1 MSIQQFHES
10 PNTADEAHVSLLRLA
25 DGVLSTRKQALLV
38 LFYPGDL
45 SISEE
50 QIEQLHTVLT
60 QRGLSKSQ
68 PLESLDVLIHTYGG
82 EPTAAYRL
90 AQVIRNFS
98 KNVNFLVP
106 EYAFSGGT
114 IICLAGDKILM
125 GDYAVL
131 SPIDITLHR
140 LHFNQSEEEPKFPD
154 EQEPEEIELVAID
167 HFIKVAVQARIE
179 IEREFRMKGFQEAKS
194 QVESEM
200 LRQMVEELGVIEIG
214 KFYREKN
221 LTQAY
226 ASELLTSYMFTDKL
240 GDDPVIEK
248 ILRRLI
254 VESPSHG
261 FPMDFH
267 ICRDIGLNVEE
278 MDEDLAKVT
287 RDLTRH
293 MQEMVNR
300 GWICERNDGPRLP
313 FLELFSYPMVNSEIA
328 AEQPMTEDQKY
339 EELRTGDEDKREES
353 KSARGASAYRG

>member
-1 MSIQQFHES
+1 MTVQNLHDS
-10 PNTADEAHVSLLRLA
+10 PKADQVHSFLLELA
-25 DGVLSTRKQALLV
+25 SKVCSDRRRPLLV

-50 QIEQLHTVLT
+50 QIEQLHIVLT
-60 QRGLSKSQ
+60 QRGLSRGH
-68 PLESLDVLIHTYGG
+68 PLDALDVLIHTYGG

-98 KNVNFLVP
+98 KNVEFLVP

-114 IICLAGDKILM
+114 IICLSGDKILL

-140 LHFNQSEEEPKFPD
+140 STDDQCEEEPKFPT
-154 EQEPEEIELVAID
+154 EQETEEIELVAID

-179 IEREFRMKGFQEAKS
+179 IEREFRLKGFQEAKS

-226 ASELLTSYMFTDKL
+226 ASELLTSYMFTSKQ
-240 GDDPVIEK
+240 GDDPTIEG

-261 FPMDFH
+261 FPMDYH
-267 ICRDIGLNVEE
+267 ICRDIGLDVAEMEE
-278 MDEDLAKVT
+278 ELADDT
-287 RDLTRH
+287 RNLTRH
-293 MQEMVNR
+293 LQAMVSK
-300 GWICERNDGPRLP
+300 GLICDRNSRPRLP
-313 FLELFSYPMVNSEIA
+313 FFELFGYSANNSGNA
-328 AEQPMTEDQKY
+328 VVQPITEAKPY
-339 EELRTGDEDKREES
+339 GELRNDNEYEREES
-353 KSARGASAYRG
+353 NQSDGNGAHGG